1 MLLRINGLVVFL
13 MLTSRNSM
21 HVLEGT
27 KQLGFD
33 GLFLV
38 FLKIFCELYRQAVG
52 KKKVFRQR

>member
-1 MLLRINGLVVFL
+1 MFL

-33 GLFLV
+33 GLFPCVSEDILWTV
-38 FLKIFCELYRQAVG
+38 QAG
-52 KKKVFRQR
+52 SREEKSF